1 MKTMFTLGFPGTVDY
16 WSPGLGGGA
25 PLLGQLG
32 SIPSGT
38 LSEDQRNSVVGQLKD
53 SIAKA
58 QQIDTW
64 VRAVGDGQ
72 KGILGDNYAAFRGY
86 VDYAYELAGDVAP
99 INDRLNDS
107 NIEEWWIAD
116 EDVWKIESFMK
127 AVDQA
132 YNIYG
137 MTQKRETPPRTPVSP
152 GGTMIPTLLTTAP
165 GAAAAALKPGAAPAG
180 LTPARPASSGIMPQS
195 KILGVPTND
204 FLIGGGVVIGL
215 GILAYSLL

>member
-1 MKTMFTLGFPGTVDY
+1 MKTMFSLGFPGTVDY
-16 WSPGLGGGA
+16 WSPGLAGGA
-25 PLLGQLG
+25 PLLGQG
-32 SIPSGT
+32 GGIPTGT

-53 SIAKA
+53 SIGKA

-72 KGILGDNYAAFRGY
+72 KGILGENYAPFRGY

-99 INDRLNDS
+99 INDRLSDS

-116 EDVWKIESFMK
+116 EDAWKIESFMT

-132 YNIYG
+132 YKIYV
-137 MTQKRETPPRTPVSP
+137 MTQKRETLTPLPSDGLMIPRT
-152 GGTMIPTLLTTAP
+152 LTTA
-165 GAAAAALKPGAAPAG
+165 AAPAASRPG
-180 LTPARPASSGIMPQS
+180 ASVPARPPTSGILPQS

-204 FLIGGGVVIGL
+204 FLIGSGVVVGL
-215 GILAYSLL
+215 GIIAYALL